1 MRFPASKKTKK
12 AALMMVKAALLYCL
26 SFQLSA
32 KEIVFILSADLPGES
47 AYYSSATSFY
57 RNQHGSSDAAPVLVT
72 TARSLAEVREVLLRA
87 DHDEPWGVVTLVAH
101 GTPWR
106 GMKTNIFH
114 DGTSATLE
122 NIEQV
127 LATGEFS
134 PLQDSEISSS
144 TIIRIESCGV
154 GRRPD
159 YTRAIALLLAGK
171 REKLPVVE
179 ASSDFVAFVI
189 DENEASRIAKKIE
202 LPVLIRTLR
211 GDAKKLDSKSLSAI
225 LDDMRKELDKKMPG
239 SGSSAIWV
247 LSPINIHARVTV
259 TSSFRQSA
267 VSVARKN
274 EAIRNLAR
282 INGLDIN
289 DVDWGLGA
297 SLATDGAQDLDGH
310 GAFILMRA
318 NLDHANSIKLSDT
331 GIPK

>member
-1 MRFPASKKTKK
+1 
-12 AALMMVKAALLYCL
+12 
-26 SFQLSA
+26 
-32 KEIVFILSADLPGES
+32 
-47 AYYSSATSFY
+47 
-57 RNQHGSSDAAPVLVT
+57 
-72 TARSLAEVREVLLRA
+72 
-87 DHDEPWGVVTLVAH
+87 
-101 GTPWR
+101 
-106 GMKTNIFH
+106 
-114 DGTSATLE
+114 
-122 NIEQV
+122 
-127 LATGEFS
+127 
-134 PLQDSEISSS
+134 
-144 TIIRIESCGV
+144 
-154 GRRPD
+154 
-159 YTRAIALLLAGK
+159 
-171 REKLPVVE
+171 
-179 ASSDFVAFVI
+179 
-189 DENEASRIAKKIE
+189 
-202 LPVLIRTLR
+202 LIRTLR

-289 DVDWGLGA
+289 DIDWGLGA